1 MKQQKLNYR
10 FHNPNTPEETAEF
23 LFRLFI
29 EVNKNKVERALRAAA
44 EEMEKEE
51 QALSQVTS
59 TDAAAPAKESVCKK
73 IKQISSDL
81 PITSSVSTKGF
92 TR

>member
-29 EVNKNKVERALRAAA
+29 EVNKNKVERALRAAVQ
-44 EEMEKEE
+44 EMEKEE
-51 QALSQVTS
+51 QNITQDFTPQACTS
-59 TDAAAPAKESVCKK
+59 AKSSICKRLTS
-73 IKQISSDL
+73 ISSEL
-81 PITSSVSTKGF
+81 PSVHCASTQNLS
-92 TR
+92 R